1 MAFNLS
7 IDKNSHN
14 TSMMKKLDNMRK
26 EKRHSDLTIKV
37 GSEEFLVHR
46 NIISAGSD
54 YFDAMLSH
62 DNLESNTGIVNM
74 KEVDVDSVKIC
85 IDYIYTEEASITLEK
100 CEELF
105 HAASIM
111 QLSVLCDNIIESL
124 KNKLNPKSFFQI
136 RGIANNLNQP
146 TLKKSCDDYA
156 FSNLGALAN
165 QEEFNKIDF
174 EYISILVGRN
184 NISYSEDSKLSLFL
198 TWIKSDPE
206 NRKKYIVE
214 MDKLMQLS
222 KVSSEYATY
231 LSEKDPIFQ
240 ESTDHMKMLILMFSK
255 TKGEPAAI
263 PMHVPAANNTLI
275 LFNKN
280 LLSMRTFQPNIKG
293 LSGTISIKRDLT
305 GYHQSF
311 TAVVWKQ
318 NLFVFTSSA
327 KVYQC
332 AFHVNGFTN
341 WSARANTKFS
351 HSQFLKVVVY
361 KDFAYIVG
369 DNLMEKYNLTND
381 ISTKIDNI
389 AVVCSY
395 CSLAECGGF
404 IYVLGGHTN
413 STHSGNLRSVN
424 RYCPASS
431 CWNVV
436 RSMNVARQIP
446 GVAVYN
452 GKIYVAG
459 GYDTAKSL
467 SSCEY
472 FDPQTNNWTNLPSI
486 SVQGTEKYDFRNGNW
501 NNVTELGNLNIEA
514 SASVSLYLEST

>member
-62 DNLESNTGIVNM
+62 DNLGSNTGIVNM

-85 IDYIYTEEASITLEK
+85 IDYIYTGEASITLEK

-146 TLKKSCDDYA
+146 TLKKYCDDYA
-156 FSNLGALAN
+156 FLNLGALAN

-198 TWIKSDPE
+198 TWIKTDPE

-231 LSEKDPIFQ
+231 LSEKYPIFQ

-255 TKGEPAAI
+255 TKGEPVAI
-263 PMHVPAANNTLI
+263 PMHAPAANNTLI
-275 LFNKN
+275 L
-280 LLSMRTFQPNIKG
+280 LGTFQPNIKSTNSTNS
-293 LSGTISIKRDLT
+293 LRYSFNN
-305 GYHQSF
+305 F
-311 TAVVWKQ
+311 TAVVWRQ

-351 HSQFLKVVVY
+351 HRQFLKVVVY

-369 DNLMEKYNLTND
+369 DNLIEKYNLTND

-459 GYDTAKSL
+459 GFDTAKSL

-472 FDPQTNNWTNLPSI
+472 FDPQTCL
-486 SVQGTEKYDFRNGNW
+486 
-501 NNVTELGNLNIEA
+501 
-514 SASVSLYLEST
+514 